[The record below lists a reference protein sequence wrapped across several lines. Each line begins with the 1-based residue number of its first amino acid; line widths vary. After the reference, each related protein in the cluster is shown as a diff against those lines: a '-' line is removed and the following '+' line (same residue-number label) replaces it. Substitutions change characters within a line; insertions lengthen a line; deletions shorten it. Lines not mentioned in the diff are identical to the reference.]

1 MWGIQRGQVSFKAL
15 EKLKGFGFGQ
25 QEQGGLHSLTWWGF
39 WSEFPTHRSLS
50 DCVFV
55 SSVCLKSAGRK
66 VTPSWSQQVCRS
78 NGGWPDAIAN
88 VQAFFLCIHK
98 NNKGECKAIDLVP
111 GHLKKFWWFTPR
123 IPGIS
128 RVFQSY
134 TFLGFRDSRVTRRA
148 IHNDAI
154 TWNKEEEEEKRQHQK
169 HVLNAIKN
177 HNNHERVPVQSSKSS
192 DNIFTS
198 SRKYEHTINVFQERK
213 TRAIWLPSRLQN

>member
-15 EKLKGFGFGQ
+15 EKLKGFGLGQ

-123 IPGIS
+123 IPGNS

-148 IHNDAI
+148 IHDDAI
-154 TWNKEEEEEKRQHQK
+154 TWNVKQRRRRRKKTTSE
-169 HVLNAIKN
+169 ACF
-177 HNNHERVPVQSSKSS
+177 ER
-192 DNIFTS
+192 N
-198 SRKYEHTINVFQERK
+198 
-213 TRAIWLPSRLQN
+213 